1 MEKEKKIK
9 QKEDIKE
16 LILNAAKETFVK
28 DGYQG
33 TSIRKIAS
41 KIGYSPTT
49 IYLYYKDKNDIIY
62 HLHQEG
68 FNLLKMMFT
77 ALINI
82 DSPFERLKALGRT
95 YIQFAKENPEYYEL
109 MFVTKEPMVFLDEFN
124 EKIWEEGSRVFDSIR
139 QTITECQE
147 EGYFIQGKPEH
158 ITLQAWSIVHG
169 ICSLYLST
177 RLQKIGQVNMK
188 VEDAE
193 YLLDSTFKNYVDFV
207 EQTKRKK

>member
-9 QKEDIKE
+9 HKEDIKE

-28 DGYQG
+28 NGYLG
-33 TSIRKIAS
+33 TSIRKIAA

-49 IYLYYKDKNDIIY
+49 IYLYYKDKNDIIF

-82 DSPFERLKALGRT
+82 DSPFERLKALGKT

-109 MFVTKEPMVFLDEFN
+109 MFVTKEPMDFLDEFN
-124 EKIWEEGSRVFDSIR
+124 ETLWEEGSRVFDSIR

-147 EGYFIQGKPEH
+147 EGYFIEAKPEH
-158 ITLQAWSIVHG
+158 VTLQAWSVVHG
-169 ICSLYLST
+169 ICSLYLTT

-207 EQTKRKK
+207 AQTKRKK